1 MADMTARD
9 GQAGGREALT
19 EELLKRLLASASPEQ
34 YLEQVTTDDRTL
46 ADYLTDLIAEKGIKR
61 AEVIR
66 RSALNPTFAYQ
77 AFGGTRQLGRDNA
90 IRMAF
95 GIGCSL
101 RETQRLLRHAGVS
114 ELWCKDRRDA
124 IIIHCVDNGYTLV
137 ECDDELYRLGEPTL
151 VPREG

>member
-1 MADMTARD
+1 MVDAAR
-9 GQAGGREALT
+9 GEREELT
-19 EELLKRLLASASPEQ
+19 EELLERLLASATPEA
-34 YLEQVTTDDRTL
+34 YLEQATLDDRSL
-46 ADYLTDLIAEKGIKR
+46 ADYLTELAAEKGIKR

-124 IIIHCVDNGYTLV
+124 IIIHCIDNGYSLV
-137 ECDDELYRLGEPTL
+137 ECDDELYRLGESTL